1 MNSQTSATSP
11 APVQASSAPAV
22 VHWLQLFADH
32 VVPGTLCVLVGI
44 ANWQVAYAA
53 WLADGAAMGL
63 DPAARTW
70 LILNKLVAGGFF
82 LLVAYLF
89 TVRAPRRGPR
99 AAPLAAIIA
108 LAGTFAFSFLGLL
121 PPTEP
126 SPERTIP
133 GVAITT
139 IGTLFACFAL
149 FNLGRFFGVFP
160 EARGLVTHGPYA
172 VIRHPVY
179 LAEIIVAVGI
189 VLPIFSI
196 WSVGLFI
203 VFVALQYARA
213 ILEERALT
221 AAIPEYAAYAKR
233 TWRIIPGIH

>member
-1 MNSQTSATSP
+1 
-11 APVQASSAPAV
+11 VL
-22 VHWLQLFADH
+22 HWLRLSADH
-32 VVPGTLCVLVGI
+32 VVPGSLCVLAGV
-44 ANWQVAYAA
+44 ANWQTAYTA
-53 WLADGAAMGL
+53 WLGMGVAMEL
-63 DPAARTW
+63 DSTARTW
-70 LILNKLVAGGFF
+70 LILNKTAAGAFF

-99 AAPLAAIIA
+99 AGPLAALIA

-133 GVAITT
+133 GVIVTT
-139 IGTLFACFAL
+139 IGTLFAIFAL

-160 EARGLVTHGPYA
+160 EARGLVTHGPYSY
-172 VIRHPVY
+172 VRHPVY
-179 LAEIIVAVGI
+179 LAEIIVTVGI
-189 VLPIFSI
+189 VLPILSV
-196 WSVGLFI
+196 WTVGLFI
-203 VFVALQYARA
+203 AFVALQYTRA

-221 AAIPEYAAYAKR
+221 AAIPEYADYARR